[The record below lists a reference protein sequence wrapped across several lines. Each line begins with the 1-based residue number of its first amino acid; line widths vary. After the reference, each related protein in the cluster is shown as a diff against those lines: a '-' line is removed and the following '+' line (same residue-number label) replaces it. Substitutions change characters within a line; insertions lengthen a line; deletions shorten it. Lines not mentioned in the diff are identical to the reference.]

1 LKKVYHQDELVSR
14 CRKGDRS
21 AQFQL
26 YDKYAKAMYNI
37 AYRMVQNEGDAQD
50 VLQNSFVDVFTKLD
64 RFRNESTIGAWI
76 KRIVINNS
84 INHIKKKRINTEW
97 LDEKMDVIPEVYEKD
112 DLNYTVAGI
121 KKVVAKLPEGYRV
134 IFSMY
139 AFEGYD
145 HNEISEILG
154 ISLST
159 SKSQYSRA
167 KQKIRDQFT
176 RDKI

>member
-1 LKKVYHQDELVSR
+1 
-14 CRKGDRS
+14 
-21 AQFQL
+21 
-26 YDKYAKAMYNI
+26 MYNI
-37 AYRMVQNEGDAQD
+37 AYRMVQSEGDAQD

-84 INHIKKKRINTEW
+84 INHIKKKKINTEW
-97 LDEKMDVIPEVYEKD
+97 LDERMDVIPEEQPEES
-112 DLNYTVAGI
+112 LNYSVEGI
-121 KKVVAKLPEGYRV
+121 KKAVANLPEGYRV

-145 HNEISEILG
+145 HSEIAEFLG

-167 KQKIRDQFT
+167 KQKIRDQFSNK
-176 RDKI
+176 KI

>member
-1 LKKVYHQDELVSR
+1 
-14 CRKGDRS
+14 
-21 AQFQL
+21 
-26 YDKYAKAMYNI
+26 MYNI
-37 AYRMVQNEGDAQD
+37 AYRMVQSEGDAQD

-84 INHIKKKRINTEW
+84 INHIKKKKINTEW
-97 LDEKMDVIPEVYEKD
+97 LDEKMDVIPEETSEET
-112 DLNYTVAGI
+112 LNYSVEGI
-121 KKVVAKLPEGYRV
+121 KNAVANLPEGYRV

-145 HNEISEILG
+145 HSEISDFLG

-167 KQKIRDQFT
+167 KQKIRDQFSN
-176 RDKI
+176 RKI

>member
-1 LKKVYHQDELVSR
+1 
-14 CRKGDRS
+14 
-21 AQFQL
+21 
-26 YDKYAKAMYNI
+26 
-37 AYRMVQNEGDAQD
+37 MVQSEGDAQD

-84 INHIKKKRINTEW
+84 INHIKKKKINTEW
-97 LDEKMDVIPEVYEKD
+97 LDEKMDVIPEVSSAE
-112 DLNYTVAGI
+112 DLQYDVAGV
-121 KKVVAKLPEGYRV
+121 KKAVAKLPEGYRV

-145 HNEISEILG
+145 HSEISDILG

-167 KQKIRDQFT
+167 KQKIRAQFS
-176 RDKI
+176 RNKI

>member
-1 LKKVYHQDELVSR
+1 
-14 CRKGDRS
+14 
-21 AQFQL
+21 
-26 YDKYAKAMYNI
+26 MYNI
-37 AYRMVQNEGDAQD
+37 AYRMVQSEGDAQD

-84 INHIKKKRINTEW
+84 INHIKKKRISTEW
-97 LDEKMDVIPEVYEKD
+97 LDEKMDVIPEETSKETMDYSVE
-112 DLNYTVAGI
+112 GI
-121 KKVVAKLPEGYRV
+121 KKAVANLPEGYRV

-145 HNEISEILG
+145 HSEISEILG

-167 KQKIRDQFT
+167 KQKIRDQFSN
-176 RDKI
+176 RKI